1 MSTARTS
8 NPTTIPGI
16 STPPADVSPALRKY
30 LETLAET
37 IEIRLGRRGDPRDR
51 AITLRELI
59 DSGLATE
66 LAGRPFNP
74 NTGGGPTFEP
84 PYDSTVPPTPTGFTA
99 NGGYALVTLFW
110 DYPKYGPHAHTEI
123 WRNSANIIGDAQL
136 VGISSGLSFVD
147 PVGEGAS
154 FYYWIRHVSASEVY
168 GPFNSANGTLAQT
181 ALNVTLL
188 LATLNGAITESQL
201 TQALGSRINLID
213 ASALTVNSVAYR
225 VAQEATARSTAISN
239 EAAARAAAITSAVD
253 TLQAQIND
261 LSAIAEY
268 NNSTAYVTGELVTY
282 NGFLYKA
289 KSATT
294 GNLPTNTTYWE
305 LLGEYSSLA
314 DIVDQNAA
322 SIVQINTINATS
334 TSAASQAIQSVTAT
348 VNNPT
353 TGVVATSSAL
363 GALTTRV
370 STAEGNIVSNSS
382 AITSLNNAVT
392 SPTTG
397 LATKASSSALS
408 ALDSRVTAAEGV
420 NTSQST
426 SLTSLQNTIDH
437 PTTGLA
443 AKASSTA
450 LSALDSR
457 VTTAEGTVASQGT
470 SITNLNNTIN
480 HPTTGLA
487 AKASS
492 SALSALDSRVSSAE
506 GTISSQGT
514 SITNLNNTINHPTT
528 GLATRASSTA
538 LSALTS
544 RVTATEE
551 TNTSQS
557 DSITTLGNTVND
569 PTTGLSTRAS
579 STALSALT
587 SRVTATE
594 ETNTSQ
600 SGAITTLGNTVN
612 HPTTGLATRAS
623 STALT
628 ALTSRV
634 SSTEEDITAQSEL
647 ITALGTTVNN
657 PTTGLVAT
665 SNAVSLLRSEIFPN
679 GTAEASYIDQV
690 NAAVGA
696 NASAIQA
703 EATARAEADGTLF
716 GQYTVKV
723 DLNGYVS
730 GFGLASTVN
739 NAAPFS
745 EFTVRADRFAIAS
758 PAPPVGSRVITPFVV
773 QTTTQV
779 INGITV
785 PAGVF
790 MDAAF
795 IKNGTITNV
804 KIGLGEIDNA
814 RIANLSADKIN
825 AGRLNAAYI
834 AIDNT
839 VLDTYFDPSINQ
851 ERLYIPN
858 ARINN
863 AQIKDLAVTTGKI
876 NDLAVS
882 TLKIAGN
889 AITQPEVYTAGDVY
903 IPNNSSAAIQLT
915 NSGVAEN
922 YNFVGAGN
930 GDYEYQLIYIDPEFG
945 FAQYDYVYVGPNNG
959 DYVRVLVYSAP
970 TFTNAIT
977 VIETPTVTVGVDA
990 TAAVQIV
997 YYGTH
1002 DGSIYTFNDSGQHL
1016 FMLLDTGSGYRLVAQ
1031 QQVGLRT
1038 DSSAD
1043 TMASLPIAM
1052 TFTARNI
1059 TTARVKILTG
1069 SRRVDLPMGNF
1080 SNACWLR
1087 NSTISLLGA
1096 KR

>member
-154 FYYWIRHVSASEVY
+154 FYYWVRHVSTSEVY
-168 GPFNSANGTLAQT
+168 GQFNSANGTLAQT

-188 LATLNGAITESQL
+188 LATLNEAITESQL

-225 VAQEATARSTAISN
+225 VAQETTARSTAISN
-239 EAAARAAAITSAVD
+239 EAAARVAAITSAVD

-294 GNLPTNTTYWE
+294 GNLPTNTTYWD

-322 SIVQINTINATS
+322 SIVQINTINANS

-382 AITSLNNAVT
+382 AITSLNNVVT

-492 SALSALDSRVSSAE
+492 EALSALDSRVSSAE

-514 SITNLNNTINHPTT
+514 SITSLTNTISDPTTGLATRASSTALSALDSRVTATEQTNTSQSSSITALGNAVNDPATGLSTRASSTALSALDSRVTATEQTNTSQSSSITTLNNTVNHPTT

-538 LSALTS
+538 LSAL
-544 RVTATEE
+544 
-551 TNTSQS
+551 
-557 DSITTLGNTVND
+557 D
-569 PTTGLSTRAS
+569 
-579 STALSALT
+579 
-587 SRVTATE
+587 
-594 ETNTSQ
+594 
-600 SGAITTLGNTVN
+600 
-612 HPTTGLATRAS
+612 
-623 STALT
+623 
-628 ALTSRV
+628 SRV
-634 SSTEEDITAQSEL
+634 SSAEGNITAQGSS
-647 ITALGTTVNN
+647 ITALQSTVNN
-657 PTTGLVAT
+657 ATTGVVAT
-665 SNAVSLLRSEIFPN
+665 ANAVSLLNTEIFPN
-679 GTAEASYIDQV
+679 GTAQASYIDQV
-690 NAAVGA
+690 NAAVGTNTA
-696 NASAIQA
+696 AIQA
-703 EATARAEADGTLF
+703 EATARANADGTLF
-716 GQYTVKV
+716 AQYTVKV

-730 GFGLASTVN
+730 GFGLASTLN
-739 NAAPFS
+739 NGTPSS
-745 EFTVRADRFAIAS
+745 EFIVRADRFAIAS
-758 PAPPVGSRVITPFVV
+758 PG
-773 QTTTQV
+773 QTTVVPFIVQAAATT
-779 INGITV
+779 INGVSV
-785 PAGVF
+785 PAGVYIN
-790 MDAAF
+790 DAY
-795 IKNGTITNV
+795 IRNGTITSA
-804 KIGLGEIDNA
+804 KIGNAAIDDA
-814 RIANLSADKIN
+814 KIASLSADKIN
-825 AGRLNAAYI
+825 AGSLDAARVT
-834 AIDNT
+834 IDNIT
-839 VLDTYFDPSINQ
+839 IDSYYDGSIGRNRLRIRDLGVDT
-851 ERLYIPN
+851 
-858 ARINN
+858 AKINN
-863 AQIKDLAVTTGKI
+863 LAVTTGKI

-930 GDYEYQLIYIDPEFG
+930 GDYEYQLIYIDPDFG
-945 FAQYDYVYVGPNNG
+945 FAQYDYVYVGTNNG

-1059 TTARVKILTG
+1059 TTARIKILTG

-1080 SNACWLR
+1080 SNPCWLR

>member
-16 STPPADVSPALRKY
+16 SKPPADVSPALRRY
-30 LETLAET
+30 LESLSET

-74 NTGGGPTFEP
+74 NGGGGTTFEP
-84 PYDSTVPPTPTGFTA
+84 PYDSTVPPIPTGFTA
-99 NGGYALVTLFW
+99 NGGYAIVTLFW

-123 WRNSANIIGDAQL
+123 WRNSANVIGDAQL

-154 FYYWIRHVSASEVY
+154 FYYWVRHVSTSEVY
-168 GPFNSANGTLAQT
+168 GQFNSANGTLAQT
-181 ALNVTLL
+181 ALNVVLL

-201 TQALGSRINLID
+201 TTALGSRINLID
-213 ASALTVNSVAYR
+213 ASASTVNSVAYR

-268 NNSTAYVTGELVTY
+268 NNATAYVTGELVTY

-294 GNLPTNTTYWE
+294 GNLPTNTTYWD

-382 AITSLNNAVT
+382 SITSLSNAVNH
-392 SPTTG
+392 PTTG
-397 LATKASSSALS
+397 LATRASSSALS

-426 SLTSLQNTIDH
+426 SITSLQNTIDH

-443 AKASSTA
+443 AKASSAA

-457 VTTAEGTVASQGT
+457 VTTAEGTITSQGT
-470 SITNLNNTIN
+470 SITTLSNTVN
-480 HPTTGLA
+480 SPTTGLA
-487 AKASS
+487 TKASS
-492 SALSALDSRVSSAE
+492 AALSALDSRVTTAE
-506 GTISSQGT
+506 GTITSQGT
-514 SITNLNNTINHPTT
+514 SITSLTNTINHPTT

-538 LSALTS
+538 LSALDS
-544 RVTATEE
+544 RVTATEQ

-557 DSITTLGNTVND
+557 SSITTLSNTVND
-569 PTTGLSTRAS
+569 PA
-579 STALSALT
+579 
-587 SRVTATE
+587 
-594 ETNTSQ
+594 
-600 SGAITTLGNTVN
+600 
-612 HPTTGLATRAS
+612 TGLATRAS
-623 STALT
+623 STALSALDSRVTATEQTNTSQSTSITTLNNTINDPVTGLNTRASST
-628 ALTSRV
+628 ALSSLSGRVTSAEG
-634 SSTEEDITAQSEL
+634 TITAQGNS
-647 ITALGTTVNN
+647 ITALQSTVNN
-657 PTTGLVAT
+657 PTTGVVAT
-665 SNAVSLLRSEIFPN
+665 ANAVSLLNTEIFPN
-679 GTAEASYIDQV
+679 GTAQASYIDQV
-690 NAAVGA
+690 NAAVGTNTA
-696 NASAIQA
+696 AIQA
-703 EATARAEADGTLF
+703 EAIARANADGTLF

-730 GFGLASTVN
+730 GFGLASTLN
-739 NAAPFS
+739 NATPFS

-758 PAPPVGSRVITPFVV
+758 PTPPSGSQVITPFVV
-773 QTTTQV
+773 QATTQV

-785 PAGVF
+785 PAGVY

-814 RIANLSADKIN
+814 KIANLSADKIN
-825 AGRLNAAYI
+825 AGSLDAARVT
-834 AIDNT
+834 IDNIT
-839 VLDTYFDPSINQ
+839 LDSYYDGSIGRS
-851 ERLYIPN
+851 RL
-858 ARINN
+858 RIRDLGVDTAKIN
-863 AQIKDLAVTTGKI
+863 DLAVTTGKI
-876 NDLAVS
+876 NNLAVS

-922 YNFVGAGN
+922 FNFVGAGN

-945 FAQYDYVYVGPNNG
+945 YAQYDYVYVGTGNG

-1059 TTARVKILTG
+1059 TTARIKILTG

>member
-1 MSTARTS
+1 
-8 NPTTIPGI
+8 
-16 STPPADVSPALRKY
+16 
-30 LETLAET
+30 
-37 IEIRLGRRGDPRDR
+37 
-51 AITLRELI
+51 
-59 DSGLATE
+59 
-66 LAGRPFNP
+66 
-74 NTGGGPTFEP
+74 
-84 PYDSTVPPTPTGFTA
+84 
-99 NGGYALVTLFW
+99 
-110 DYPKYGPHAHTEI
+110 
-123 WRNSANIIGDAQL
+123 
-136 VGISSGLSFVD
+136 
-147 PVGEGAS
+147 
-154 FYYWIRHVSASEVY
+154 
-168 GPFNSANGTLAQT
+168 
-181 ALNVTLL
+181 
-188 LATLNGAITESQL
+188 
-201 TQALGSRINLID
+201 
-213 ASALTVNSVAYR
+213 
-225 VAQEATARSTAISN
+225 
-239 EAAARAAAITSAVD
+239 
-253 TLQAQIND
+253 
-261 LSAIAEY
+261 
-268 NNSTAYVTGELVTY
+268 
-282 NGFLYKA
+282 
-289 KSATT
+289 
-294 GNLPTNTTYWE
+294 
-305 LLGEYSSLA
+305 
-314 DIVDQNAA
+314 
-322 SIVQINTINATS
+322 
-334 TSAASQAIQSVTAT
+334 
-348 VNNPT
+348 
-353 TGVVATSSAL
+353 
-363 GALTTRV
+363 
-370 STAEGNIVSNSS
+370 
-382 AITSLNNAVT
+382 
-392 SPTTG
+392 
-397 LATKASSSALS
+397 
-408 ALDSRVTAAEGV
+408 
-420 NTSQST
+420 
-426 SLTSLQNTIDH
+426 
-437 PTTGLA
+437 
-443 AKASSTA
+443 
-450 LSALDSR
+450 
-457 VTTAEGTVASQGT
+457 
-470 SITNLNNTIN
+470 
-480 HPTTGLA
+480 
-487 AKASS
+487 
-492 SALSALDSRVSSAE
+492 
-506 GTISSQGT
+506 
-514 SITNLNNTINHPTT
+514 
-528 GLATRASSTA
+528 
-538 LSALTS
+538 
-544 RVTATEE
+544 
-551 TNTSQS
+551 
-557 DSITTLGNTVND
+557 
-569 PTTGLSTRAS
+569 
-579 STALSALT
+579 
-587 SRVTATE
+587 
-594 ETNTSQ
+594 
-600 SGAITTLGNTVN
+600 
-612 HPTTGLATRAS
+612 
-623 STALT
+623 
-628 ALTSRV
+628 
-634 SSTEEDITAQSEL
+634 
-647 ITALGTTVNN
+647 
-657 PTTGLVAT
+657 
-665 SNAVSLLRSEIFPN
+665 VSLLRSEIFPN